1 MPFNDSYLSYIVLA
15 LTTALSNL
23 FNIIL
28 IFDDFPGLKN
38 EILQFH
44 DLPGFPCPVRTLNRW
59 IDRLVITKGYE
70 VRATAIEG
78 QNAVTPIQRCALR
91 KLPRK
96 FHVTDGQTRVIRL
109 RVIEGL
115 NARD

>member
-1 MPFNDSYLSYIVLA
+1 MPFNNSYLSYIVLS

-28 IFDDFPGLKN
+28 SFDDFPGLKN

-44 DLPGFPCPVRTLNRW
+44 DLPDLPCPVPTLNRW

-70 VRATAIEG
+70 MRATAIEG
-78 QNAVTPIQRCALR
+78 QNSVAPTLCFA
-91 KLPRK
+91 
-96 FHVTDGQTRVIRL
+96 
-109 RVIEGL
+109 
-115 NARD
+115 

>member
-1 MPFNDSYLSYIVLA
+1 MPFINSYLSYIVFA

-28 IFDDFPGLKN
+28 IFDDFPSLKN

-44 DLPGFPCPVRTLNRW
+44 DLPDFPCPVRTLNRW
-59 IDRLVITKGYE
+59 MDRLVITKGYG

-78 QNAVTPIQRCALR
+78 QNAIAPTLCFAQVS
-91 KLPRK
+91 
-96 FHVTDGQTRVIRL
+96 
-109 RVIEGL
+109 
-115 NARD
+115 RDKWSKHA

>member
-1 MPFNDSYLSYIVLA
+1 MPFNNSYLSYIVLA

-44 DLPGFPCPVRTLNRW
+44 DLPDFPCPVRTLNRW

-78 QNAVTPIQRCALR
+78 QNAVVPTLCFA
-91 KLPRK
+91 
-96 FHVTDGQTRVIRL
+96 
-109 RVIEGL
+109 
-115 NARD
+115 

>member
-1 MPFNDSYLSYIVLA
+1 MPFNNSYLSYIVLA
-15 LTTALSNL
+15 LTTALSN
-23 FNIIL
+23 IIL
-28 IFDDFPGLKN
+28 SFDDFPGLKN

-78 QNAVTPIQRCALR
+78 QHAVAPTLCFAS
-91 KLPRK
+91 
-96 FHVTDGQTRVIRL
+96 V
-109 RVIEGL
+109 
-115 NARD
+115 AA

>member
-1 MPFNDSYLSYIVLA
+1 MPFNNSYLSYIVLA

-28 IFDDFPGLKN
+28 SFDDFPGLKN

-44 DLPGFPCPVRTLNRW
+44 DLPDLPCPVPTLNRW

-70 VRATAIEG
+70 MRATAIEG
-78 QNAVTPIQRCALR
+78 QNAVAPTLCFA
-91 KLPRK
+91 
-96 FHVTDGQTRVIRL
+96 
-109 RVIEGL
+109 
-115 NARD
+115 

>member
-1 MPFNDSYLSYIVLA
+1 MLA

-44 DLPGFPCPVRTLNRW
+44 DLPDFPCPVRTLNRLNRW

-70 VRATAIEG
+70 VRVTAIEG
-78 QNAVTPIQRCALR
+78 QNAVAPTLCFA
-91 KLPRK
+91 
-96 FHVTDGQTRVIRL
+96 
-109 RVIEGL
+109 
-115 NARD
+115 

>member
-1 MPFNDSYLSYIVLA
+1 MPFNNSYLSYIVLA

-44 DLPGFPCPVRTLNRW
+44 DSPDFPCPVRTLNRW
-59 IDRLVITKGYE
+59 IVRLVITKCYE

-78 QNAVTPIQRCALR
+78 QNAVAPTLCFA
-91 KLPRK
+91 
-96 FHVTDGQTRVIRL
+96 
-109 RVIEGL
+109 
-115 NARD
+115 

>member
-1 MPFNDSYLSYIVLA
+1 MPFYNSYLSYIVLA

-44 DLPGFPCPVRTLNRW
+44 DLPDFPCPVRTLNRW
-59 IDRLVITKGYE
+59 IVRLVITKCYE

-78 QNAVTPIQRCALR
+78 QNAVAPTLCFA
-91 KLPRK
+91 
-96 FHVTDGQTRVIRL
+96 
-109 RVIEGL
+109 
-115 NARD
+115 